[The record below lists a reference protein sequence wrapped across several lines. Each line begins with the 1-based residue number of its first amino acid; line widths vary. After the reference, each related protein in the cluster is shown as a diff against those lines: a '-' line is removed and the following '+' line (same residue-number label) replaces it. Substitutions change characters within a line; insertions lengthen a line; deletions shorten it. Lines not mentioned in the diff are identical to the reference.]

1 MLYIIRATTFSLH
14 HRLHLDVTVS
24 WEDLGLSVAGMLF
37 SAEEALSFAGR
48 VMGRL
53 NQFTPSGLKREMEL
67 NVPCVSLDIM
77 GTGAG
82 PLSDD

>member
-1 MLYIIRATTFSLH
+1 M
-14 HRLHLDVTVS
+14 
-24 WEDLGLSVAGMLF
+24 AGMLF